1 MSAHNMQLLHMISQ
15 PLWREVE
22 ESMSANSIGSE
33 TCKSEDDD
41 NDLYHSESEDESDE
55 GSTLVKQ

>member
-1 MSAHNMQLLHMISQ
+1 MISQ

-33 TCKSEDDD
+33 TGKSEDDD
-41 NDLYHSESEDESDE
+41 SNLYHSESEDESDE